1 MSYKIKLSKSVIQRL
16 NNYINSDYCSV
27 DDVHLTEHW
36 DNWTKK
42 KQITAEDDYVLIEKT
57 NDKTTIQ
64 QGFDTDY
71 LSNFTEKPSYK
82 ISLKEI
88 LLNGLSQLRKKN
100 QPIQS
105 MKNYLKKNMCK
116 SIVLPNKFQSR
127 SHILSYLHFNN
138 IINTDKLNELGDIK
152 YLEIG
157 SGSGL
162 LTSLII
168 EKLNP
173 KKVYLIDLPHV
184 IIYSLFIFLTDFR
197 I

>member
-36 DNWTKK
+36 DNWTK

-88 LLNGLSQLRKKN
+88 LLNGLSQLRKKINLFN
-100 QPIQS
+100 Q
-105 MKNYLKKNMCK
+105 
-116 SIVLPNKFQSR
+116 
-127 SHILSYLHFNN
+127 
-138 IINTDKLNELGDIK
+138 
-152 YLEIG
+152 
-157 SGSGL
+157 
-162 LTSLII
+162 
-168 EKLNP
+168 
-173 KKVYLIDLPHV
+173 
-184 IIYSLFIFLTDFR
+184 
-197 I
+197 